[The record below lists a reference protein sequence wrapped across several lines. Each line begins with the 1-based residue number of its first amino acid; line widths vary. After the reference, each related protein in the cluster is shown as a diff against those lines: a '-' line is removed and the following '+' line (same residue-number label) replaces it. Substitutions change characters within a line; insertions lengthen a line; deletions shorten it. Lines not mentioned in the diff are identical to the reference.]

1 MTPAELAALNAYQQQ
16 QEREQGGFIDAL
28 GKTALAA
35 GVLTG
40 GALGARRLMRRLPP
54 PAAKP
59 EARMASTPGYEAVRR
74 AASTQLQDNPLLTRS
89 QTPPSPQSTAERMRR
104 LEQITKEARA
114 ERMPGVIQTDL
125 SNLVAQ
131 SAAPQTL
138 KVPASVVAS
147 VAPVQPSR
155 VDTLIDELG
164 LDLEQQRQARAVQ
177 QIESKE
183 KALAKNILAEMRAE
197 EAPPATTIASS
208 DFLQQNLEQSGYVP
222 TSTQKQ
228 QTALPIISDQS
239 INAVN
244 AAEDQQTGRVYQ
256 RLRND
261 PSVDLSEIEVLEEM
275 AENNRRL
282 MMEEADPSQM
292 IGYEADSPVNQ
303 AAVQAGQEVP
313 VDQAEGLRPLKAF
326 DITQKQTFD
335 VTPKQ
340 LGLQTS
346 PDDKLAQEA
355 QEYLQRRMRS
365 AERSAEIDTDFDYSA
380 ENKIQAAQ
388 VRDRIQ
394 RASALQNEA
403 NRIIEEVRSEVQPS
417 AQEFSAEAFNRQY
430 LEELNPQLKLVD
442 NIRQREEL
450 KQQQAAT
457 IGEDISSLLGGGAE
471 PIEATM
477 RGKALRGGKPSA
489 SGDVVYQGAAG
500 EFASADT
507 GLKTRQ
513 AQGEQFKERAQLLN
527 QLRSASDEE
536 LAFQIE
542 RGQRALANNEVI
554 SRLDADA
561 FRFASQVLRDRALN
575 NPEPT
580 ALQLQALE
588 RARASVDASQQA
600 LQAARGQKPT
610 LPPGPQQDVARS
622 METLRRGMIV
632 EPSEPLPVIP
642 SVGSLKS
649 GFVVDMD
656 PEEVKKLTPEQKLQ
670 LLGPVVSAP
679 DVYTGAAAEAA
690 GPVIFTGKSKANTVL
705 SSPPIT
711 GSIETPTGRYL
722 TQSSPDVLG
731 TTYNVAGTPANRAI
745 AAQVEQQSQDFLRDA
760 IAGGLTQRAQRVAEP
775 YRTPGTYGAQQLN
788 LLTPPLTEKGLSQTP
803 LGLPGLEASQ
813 RTGYAQ
819 YQPGRSTQTP
829 LSPFIGEMSGG
840 TVDVIAATQTPMTT
854 RRDVGTPPKYL
865 DLTRKGAAARYFP
878 REELQP
884 FVTGME
890 PAPIGPLT
898 QSPGLSRI
906 GSWTERV
913 VQGVG
918 GVPVIQQTTQGQ
930 RIAYP
935 RMDKPVSVPGYGT
948 SVVTNIPRYGI
959 NPGAEDWR
967 EDLMRSQFRRGGPL
981 RTYQG

>member
-340 LGLQTS
+340 LGLQAS

-355 QEYLQRRMRS
+355 QEYLQRRM
-365 AERSAEIDTDFDYSA
+365 RSAEIDTDFDYSA

-430 LEELNPQLKLVD
+430 LEELNPQLKLID

-471 PIEATM
+471 PIEDTI

-489 SGDVVYQGAAG
+489 SGDVIYQGAAG

-536 LAFQIE
+536 LAFQIQ

-554 SRLDADA
+554 SKLDADA

-588 RARASVDASQQA
+588 RARASVDASQQV
-600 LQAARGQKPT
+600 LQAARGQRPT
-610 LPPGPQQDVARS
+610 LPPGPQQDLARS

-865 DLTRKGAAARYFP
+865 DLTRKGVAARYFP

-884 FVTGME
+884 FVTGIE

>member
-1 MTPAELAALNAYQQQ
+1 MTPEELAALNAYQQQ
-16 QEREQGGFIDAL
+16 QQREQGGFIDAL

-40 GALGARRLMRRLPP
+40 GVLGARRLMRRLPQ
-54 PAAKP
+54 PAARP

-125 SNLVAQ
+125 SALVAQ
-131 SAAPQTL
+131 SATPQTL
-138 KVPASVVAS
+138 KVPASAVAS

-164 LDLEQQRQARAVQ
+164 LDLEQKRQARAVQ
-177 QIESKE
+177 QVESKE

-228 QTALPIISDQS
+228 QAASPIIADQS

-244 AAEDQQTGRVYQ
+244 SAEDQQTGRVYQ

-261 PSVDLSEIEVLEEM
+261 PSVDLSEVELLEEM

-292 IGYEADSPVNQ
+292 IGYEADAPVNQ

-313 VDQAEGLRPLKAF
+313 VDQAEGLRSLKAF
-326 DITQKQTFD
+326 DIAQKQTFE
-335 VTPKQ
+335 VTPRQ
-340 LGLQTS
+340 LGLQRS
-346 PDDKLAQEA
+346 SADELLQEA
-355 QEYLQRRMRS
+355 EEIRQRKMR
-365 AERSAEIDTDFDYSA
+365 EAEIDTDFDYSA

-403 NRIIEEVRSEVQPS
+403 NRILEEVRSEVQPS
-417 AQEFSAEAFNRQY
+417 AQEFSAEAFNKQY
-430 LEELNPQLKLVD
+430 LEELNPQLKVID

-471 PIEATM
+471 PIETTM
-477 RGKALRGGKPSA
+477 RGRALRGGKPSA

-507 GLKTRQ
+507 GLKTKQ
-513 AQGEQFKERAQLLN
+513 AQGQQFKERAQLLN

-542 RGQRALANNEVI
+542 RGQKALANNEVI
-554 SRLDADA
+554 SKLDADA
-561 FRFASQVLRDRALN
+561 FRFASQVLRDRALK

-588 RARASVDASQQA
+588 RARASVDASQQV

-632 EPSEPLPVIP
+632 EPSEPLPELP
-642 SVGSLKS
+642 SVQTLRTGY
-649 GFVVDMD
+649 V
-656 PEEVKKLTPEQKLQ
+656 EQELEPIV
-670 LLGPVVSAP
+670 GASS
-679 DVYTGAAAEAA
+679 VYTGAAAEAA

-711 GSIETPTGRYL
+711 GSVGTSTGRYL
-722 TQSSPDVLG
+722 TQDNPDVLG

-760 IAGGLTQRAQRVAEP
+760 IAGGLTQKAQRVAEP
-775 YRTPGTYGAQQLN
+775 YRTPGAYGAQQLN
-788 LLTPPLTEKGLSQTP
+788 LLTPGITQKGLSQNP
-803 LGLPGLEASQ
+803 MGLPGLEASQ

-819 YQPGRSTQTP
+819 YQPGRSAQTP

-854 RRDVGTPPKYL
+854 RRDVGTPRKYL

-884 FVTGME
+884 FVTGIE

-898 QSPGLSRI
+898 RSPGLSRI
-906 GSWTERV
+906 GSFTERV
-913 VQGVG
+913 VQGAG

-930 RIAYP
+930 RVAYP
-935 RMDKPVSVPGYGT
+935 RMDKPVTVPGYGT

-959 NPGAEDWR
+959 SPGAEDWR
-967 EDLMRSQFRRGGPL
+967 EDLMRSEFRRGGPL

>member
-125 SNLVAQ
+125 STLVAQ
-131 SAAPQTL
+131 SATPQTL
-138 KVPASVVAS
+138 KVPASAVAS

-155 VDTLIDELG
+155 VYTLIDELG

-177 QIESKE
+177 QVESKE

-340 LGLQTS
+340 LGLQAST
-346 PDDKLAQEA
+346 DDKLAQEA
-355 QEYLQRRMRS
+355 QEYLQRQM
-365 AERSAEIDTDFDYSA
+365 RSAEIDTDFDYSA

-394 RASALQNEA
+394 QASALQNEA

-417 AQEFSAEAFNRQY
+417 AQEFSAEAFNKQY
-430 LEELNPQLKLVD
+430 LEELNPQLKLID

-536 LAFQIE
+536 LAFQIQ

-554 SRLDADA
+554 SKLDADA

-642 SVGSLKS
+642 SVESLRS

-656 PEEVKKLTPEQKLQ
+656 PEEVKKLTPQQKLQ
-670 LLGPVVSAP
+670 LLGPVVSAS

-722 TQSSPDVLG
+722 TQSTPDVLG

-745 AAQVEQQSQDFLRDA
+745 AAQLEQQSQAFLRDA
-760 IAGGLTQRAQRVAEP
+760 IAGGLAQKAQGAAETYQTPRAP
-775 YRTPGTYGAQQLN
+775 YGPAAPSVQGPRIA
-788 LLTPPLTEKGLSQTP
+788 P
-803 LGLPGLEASQ
+803 LGLTGPEASQ

-854 RRDVGTPPKYL
+854 RRDVGTPPKYV
-865 DLTRKGAAARYFP
+865 DLTRKGVAARYFP
-878 REELQP
+878 RQELP
-884 FVTGME
+884 SFVTGIE

-913 VQGVG
+913 VQGAG

-967 EDLMRSQFRRGGPL
+967 EDLMRSEFRRGGPL